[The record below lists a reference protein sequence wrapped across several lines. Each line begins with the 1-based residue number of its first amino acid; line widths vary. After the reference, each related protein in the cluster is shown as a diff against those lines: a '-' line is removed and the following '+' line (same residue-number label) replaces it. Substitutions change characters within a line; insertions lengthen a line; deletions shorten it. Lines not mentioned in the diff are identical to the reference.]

1 MEGICKVNKNIEN
14 IKSSVSIG
22 LMEKAIE
29 LKNEYNDIISL
40 AGGEP
45 DYSTPKIIVEKAK
58 NELDK
63 GNTHYAVGKGLLE
76 LRTKIKQKLYYEN
89 AIDVNVDE
97 VIVTPGA
104 KMAIYLAVCSVIEPG
119 DEVLIP
125 TPSWVSYCE
134 IVRAVG
140 GVPVQVAL
148 NYNNNYLID
157 DKILE
162 RYITD
167 KTKMIIIC
175 SPNNPTGKVMSYSE
189 WCAVEKVCIQND
201 LTLVSDEIYEKIIY
215 DGQKNISPASI
226 SSLKD
231 RTITVNGFS
240 KAYAMTGWR
249 IGYLVACKKYIDVIY
264 KLFSHTITGVS
275 PFIQEAAITAL
286 DCEEDVQ
293 RMLYGYEKRRNMFMD
308 GLNKIPGISVMAP
321 QGAFYAWVKFETLNE
336 ENIATHLLEKVHIVG
351 VPGMAYGDGNE
362 QFMRFSFANNEEEL
376 AEAIKRIESFMKMY
390 I

>member
-1 MEGICKVNKNIEN
+1 MNKNIEN
-14 IKSSVSIG
+14 IKSSVSID

-134 IVRAVG
+134 IVRA
-140 GVPVQVAL
+140 L
-148 NYNNNYLID
+148 
-157 DKILE
+157 
-162 RYITD
+162 
-167 KTKMIIIC
+167 
-175 SPNNPTGKVMSYSE
+175 
-189 WCAVEKVCIQND
+189 
-201 LTLVSDEIYEKIIY
+201 
-215 DGQKNISPASI
+215 
-226 SSLKD
+226 
-231 RTITVNGFS
+231 
-240 KAYAMTGWR
+240 
-249 IGYLVACKKYIDVIY
+249 
-264 KLFSHTITGVS
+264 
-275 PFIQEAAITAL
+275 AAIA
-286 DCEEDVQ
+286 
-293 RMLYGYEKRRNMFMD
+293 
-308 GLNKIPGISVMAP
+308 
-321 QGAFYAWVKFETLNE
+321 
-336 ENIATHLLEKVHIVG
+336 
-351 VPGMAYGDGNE
+351 
-362 QFMRFSFANNEEEL
+362 
-376 AEAIKRIESFMKMY
+376 
-390 I
+390 